1 MSLIHKETNYDE
13 YLKTFNSFSGCD
25 MVVTCNIPGY
35 DPFVI
40 GSAQTL
46 SYSIHMARNPVRSI
60 GNINA
65 KDYTLG
71 PRTIAGTLIFA
82 VFDKHVIYEMMKKDE
97 QSNNKRIYADYSSFK
112 NSRHMLMDEMPP
124 FDITIS
130 YANEYGHQARLAIY
144 GIRLIDE
151 GKVMSINDIY
161 TENTYQYVATDI
173 DYLNDDDFDKLVE
186 FDSFSNIEE
195 DEEDNEVV
203 YAGID
208 EQDILMLEVFDNIN
222 PSEKTIRLRWKYGNQ
237 AIPEGTIYVFHDSI
251 KDTHYDYYTDV
262 YSKQYHFTMNG
273 TYEFFYKSSE
283 QNDDGS
289 PLWTAYCKCIINDPN
304 NGDPV
309 LEKPIV
315 QYIYSDED
323 GSIKVF
329 ASSPN
334 GNYEYIN
341 TMIPLYSN
349 LSYTVTDESNNIIT
363 TGVGSSINFDITN
376 MSEHQKYMVS
386 LSAPDDVNGSSNLI
400 FTIPYDN
407 VYRKTAIKDIL
418 LTDIFNIDTF
428 QENVFQE
435 VIMNNHDEKIL
446 TRIVQTL
453 IDYSSYAILLKK
465 YAHLYSGRYI
475 AGIDKIIELIDDV
488 IYIENRYISSLNGY
502 RYEDFLDSKFSSYS
516 YYAGNTQRVG
526 YTFINYPSSSIISP
540 LLYCKLNSDDK
551 KKLKER
557 IMNQFGEVS

>member
-97 QSNNKRIYADYSSFK
+97 QSNSKRIYADYSSFK

-173 DYLNDDDFDKLVE
+173 DYLNDDEFDKLVE
-186 FDSFSNIEE
+186 FDSFSDIEE

-222 PSEKTIRLRWKYGNQ
+222 PAEKTIRLRWKYGDKV
-237 AIPEGTIYVFHDSI
+237 IPEGTIYIHRKSNYSDVGNGEFRYKTERIVHYFNNTGEYYLVFKSDQLND
-251 KDTHYDYYTDV
+251 KGEPLYTATANCIV
-262 YSKQYHFTMNG
+262 NYPI
-273 TYEFFYKSSE
+273 
-283 QNDDGS
+283 NDD
-289 PLWTAYCKCIINDPN
+289 LKLT
-304 NGDPV
+304 
-309 LEKPIV
+309 KPII
-315 QYIYSDED
+315 QYQFTDANGSTNIY
-323 GSIKVF
+323 IK
-329 ASSPN
+329 SPN
-334 GNYEYIN
+334 GAIEYLN
-341 TMIPLYSN
+341 TMIPLYHDISYSITDSN
-349 LSYTVTDESNNIIT
+349 NNIIQQGT
-363 TGVGSSINFDITN
+363 GSSIIVPKQNDIQYICFTN
-376 MSEHQKYMVS
+376 DNGVS
-386 LSAPDDVNGSSNLI
+386 SDPIPIKTNISDMNRRSAI
-400 FTIPYDN
+400 
-407 VYRKTAIKDIL
+407 RAIL
-418 LTDIFNIDTF
+418 LHNGITLFQQLLYDKVINENIVQKIVEEFIQYDSYALFINTYPREIDNNLAIEQIFELIEKIINI
-428 QENVFQE
+428 ENDYILSLNNLSNDMYKNQIGSPSSYMNGYDLYIVYYNPLKPSE
-435 VIMNNHDEKIL
+435 VSPILYNKLTTSFKQSFKEKIL
-446 TRIVQTL
+446 HQ
-453 IDYSSYAILLKK
+453 
-465 YAHLYSGRYI
+465 I
-475 AGIDKIIELIDDV
+475 AEE
-488 IYIENRYISSLNGY
+488 ENTN
-502 RYEDFLDSKFSSYS
+502 
-516 YYAGNTQRVG
+516 V
-526 YTFINYPSSSIISP
+526 
-540 LLYCKLNSDDK
+540 
-551 KKLKER
+551 
-557 IMNQFGEVS
+557 